1 MAKLEYRLLDEAQEY
16 PMLYYYDY
24 LKPEEA
30 AARFACDYLIKE
42 GKIFEKTSCAV
53 EPGINVIYVR
63 FVSEDTKLFLNPHP
77 AAGRGFIVLDLREY
91 NEIETYPLIKTLEFA
106 NLTELSLYLQADYVM
121 NDGVEWEK
129 TSAEIDEERQVFV
142 LYLKRTSQ

>member
-1 MAKLEYRLLDEAQEY
+1 MAKLEYRLLDKAQEY

-30 AARFACDYLIKE
+30 TARFACDYYIKE

-63 FVSEDTKLFLNPHP
+63 YVSEDTKLFLNPHP
-77 AAGRGFIVLDLREY
+77 GAGMGFIVLE
-91 NEIETYPLIKTLEFA
+91 LI
-106 NLTELSLYLQADYVM
+106 S
-121 NDGVEWEK
+121 
-129 TSAEIDEERQVFV
+129 
-142 LYLKRTSQ
+142 